1 MSLLR
6 SASFQAAAL
15 AHFAVDLLNSQRPV
29 LLAVLSVPLG
39 LTNAM
44 IGLISMLYTFSASLS
59 QPVFGWL
66 ADRAGT
72 RAVGAG
78 GVIWMGGLF
87 ALAMITPGSGS
98 LVLLILA
105 ALGSAAFH
113 PAGTVEA
120 AESGRVH
127 FSGQDTTAASI
138 FFLFGQAGY
147 SIGPAIGGPLIDRWG
162 PPGLLVLVPF
172 MLPIGLF
179 TSRRF
184 TPSHPAKPWEA
195 APGARA
201 SAGWGV
207 FLPLAVQA
215 ALRSWAQTNVITFL
229 PKYYSDLGYSPSTYG
244 VLAALF
250 MAGSAVGGVGG
261 GWLADRVDKRHVM
274 LWTMV
279 LGAVPLALFPT
290 LATTAWAYALAPL
303 AGALTGAS
311 HSISVVLAQRA
322 LPGRLGAASGLGL
335 GFTFASGSVGTLLSG
350 VQADLA
356 GFDVVF
362 WTTAAISLGGGLAA
376 LFVRDVPKLPGRTAL
391 PAVQDSAGD

>member
-1 MSLLR
+1 MSLFR
-6 SASFQAAAL
+6 SAAFQAAAL

-59 QPVFGWL
+59 QPLFGWL
-66 ADRAGT
+66 ADRSGT
-72 RAVGAG
+72 RALGAC

-87 ALAMITPGSGS
+87 ALAVIAPGSWS

-120 AESGRVH
+120 AQSGRLH
-127 FSGQDTTAASI
+127 FSGQETTAASI

-147 SIGPAIGGPLIDRWG
+147 SVGPAIGGPLIDHWG
-162 PPGLLVLVPF
+162 PAGLLALVPV

-179 TSRRF
+179 TNRHF
-184 TPSHPAKPWEA
+184 AVSHPGPA
-195 APGARA
+195 ADPGPGPTAA
-201 SAGWGV
+201 AGWGV
-207 FLPLAVQA
+207 FLPLALQA
-215 ALRSWAQTNVITFL
+215 ALRSWAQTNITTFL
-229 PKYYSDLGYSPSTYG
+229 PKYYSDLGYSPGMYG

-250 MAGSAVGGVGG
+250 MAGSAIGGVGG
-261 GWLADRVDKRHVM
+261 GWLADRIDKRQVM
-274 LWTMV
+274 LWTMS
-279 LGAVPLALFPT
+279 LGAVPLALFPA
-290 LATTAWAYALAPL
+290 LSTTAWAYLLAPL

-311 HSISVVLAQRA
+311 HSISIILAQRA

-335 GFTFASGSVGTLLSG
+335 GFTFASGSLGTLFSG
-350 VQADLA
+350 MQADRA
-356 GFDVVF
+356 GFDAVF
-362 WTTAAISLGGGLAA
+362 WTTAGISLAGGLTA
-376 LFVRDVPKLPGRTAL
+376 LFVRDVARAPRRAAL
-391 PAVQDSAGD
+391 PEVHDASGD

>member
-1 MSLLR
+1 MSLFR
-6 SASFQAAAL
+6 SASFRVAAL

-44 IGLISMLYTFSASLS
+44 IGLISMLYTFGASLS
-59 QPVFGWL
+59 QPLFGWL
-66 ADRAGT
+66 SDRIGT
-72 RAVGAG
+72 RWIGAG
-78 GVIWMGGLF
+78 GVLWMAGLF
-87 ALAMITPGSGS
+87 SLAMITPGAGS
-98 LVLLILA
+98 LVFLIMA

-113 PAGTVEA
+113 PAGAVEA
-120 AESGRVH
+120 AEAGRLH
-127 FSGQDTTAASI
+127 FAGQETTAASI

-147 SIGPAIGGPLIDRWG
+147 SIGPALGGPLIDRWG

-179 TSRRF
+179 TGRRF
-184 TPSHPAKPWEA
+184 TPTHAVKPAQAGSALRA
-195 APGARA
+195 A
-201 SAGWGV
+201 AGWGI
-207 FLPLAVQA
+207 FLPLAIQA

-229 PKYYSDLGYSPSTYG
+229 PKYYSDLGYSPSAYG

-250 MAGSAVGGVGG
+250 MAGSATGGVAG
-261 GWLADRVDKRHVM
+261 GWLADRIDKRQIM

-279 LGAVPLALFPT
+279 LGAAPLALIPA
-290 LATTAWAYALAPL
+290 LGATAWAYLLAPL

-322 LPGRLGAASGLGL
+322 LPGRVGAASGLVL
-335 GFTFASGSVGTLLSG
+335 GFTFATGSVGTLLSG

-356 GFDVVF
+356 GFDAVF

-376 LFVRDVPKLPGRTAL
+376 LFVREAAL
-391 PAVQDSAGD
+391 PVSPPALPSVQDAAGD